1 VAGAVT
7 TAVGAATDVPGSAVV
22 AAQKY
27 VLKAS
32 IFFIGHT
39 YRTSLNKDET
49 LLISRILND
58 ELNGAIVFTKD
69 SDCDYAQIQL

>member
-1 VAGAVT
+1 MASASVASAASAGVAGAVT
-7 TAVGAATDVPGSAVV
+7 TTVGAATDVPGSAVV

-32 IFFIGHT
+32 IFFICHT

-49 LLISRILND
+49 PFNL
-58 ELNGAIVFTKD
+58 TD
-69 SDCDYAQIQL
+69 SK